1 MGTKL
6 LRVSVPAWYWAGGAD
21 AALRTESGPPH
32 GLSGLPRKVSWMSKR
47 GKSSQAARQSRTL
60 SGPWSVRFHPA
71 ARAEA
76 DAVPTQEGKAI
87 DNAVD
92 KLASLGPTLP
102 FPHSSK
108 VMGDPGGS
116 LRELRPR
123 AGRSPW
129 RCIYERI
136 GDVFVI
142 GAVGAEA
149 QKDKAGF
156 DRAVS
161 AAKARLAEI
170 EP

>member
-1 MGTKL
+1 
-6 LRVSVPAWYWAGGAD
+6 
-21 AALRTESGPPH
+21 
-32 GLSGLPRKVSWMSKR
+32 MSKR
-47 GKSSQAARQSRTL
+47 RKGSEAARPPQTA
-60 SGPWSVRFHPA
+60 SVGASSSSWPVRYHPK

-76 DAVPTQEGKAI
+76 DAIPSQERKAV

-142 GAVGAEA
+142 GAVAPEA

-156 DRAVS
+156 DSAVN

-170 EP
+170 ER

>member
-1 MGTKL
+1 MG
-6 LRVSVPAWYWAGGAD
+6 
-21 AALRTESGPPH
+21 
-32 GLSGLPRKVSWMSKR
+32 KR
-47 GKSSQAARQSRTL
+47 GKSSQAARQSRTPFA
-60 SGPWSVRFHPA
+60 PWSVRFHPK

-76 DAVPTQEGKAI
+76 DEVPAQERKAI
-87 DNAVD
+87 DNALD
-92 KLASLGPTLP
+92 KMASLGPMLP

-142 GAVGAEA
+142 GAVGPEA
-149 QKDKAGF
+149 QRDKAGF

-161 AAKARLAEI
+161 AAKVRLAEI

>member
-1 MGTKL
+1 MTA
-6 LRVSVPAWYWAGGAD
+6 RRRSTRQTPPPGARSD
-21 AALRTESGPPH
+21 A
-32 GLSGLPRKVSWMSKR
+32 
-47 GKSSQAARQSRTL
+47 
-60 SGPWSVRFHPA
+60 WSVRYHPS

-76 DAVPTQEGKAI
+76 DGLPAQERKAI
-87 DNAVD
+87 DSAID
-92 KLASLGPTLP
+92 KLTALGPMLP

-142 GAVGAEA
+142 GAVGPEA
-149 QKDKAGF
+149 QKDTAGF

-161 AAKARLAEI
+161 SAKARLAEI
-170 EP
+170 ET

>member
-1 MGTKL
+1 MTK
-6 LRVSVPAWYWAGGAD
+6 RRKDPKAPGRP
-21 AALRTESGPPH
+21 RTP
-32 GLSGLPRKVSWMSKR
+32 
-47 GKSSQAARQSRTL
+47 
-60 SGPWSVRFHPA
+60 SGPWSVRLHPL
-71 ARAEA
+71 ARAEV
-76 DAVPTQEGKAI
+76 DALPAQERKAI
-87 DNAVD
+87 DNALE
-92 KLASLGPTLP
+92 KLAALGPMLP

-142 GAVGAEA
+142 GAVGPEA
-149 QKDKAGF
+149 QKDKSGF
-156 DRAVS
+156 DGAVD
-161 AAKARLAEI
+161 AAKARLGEI